1 MTPELKENYIK
12 YRIENAQETIKE
24 AELLFSGALY
34 KGAVNR
40 IYYAIFYT
48 VNALALSDGFT
59 TTKHSQL
66 RGYFNREYV
75 KTGKL
80 DKKWGEIYGA
90 AYDLRTRCDY
100 DDNVHFQKEEVE
112 NLLNGAKDFCL
123 AVKSLIESKK

>member
-48 VNALALSDGFT
+48 VNALSGL
-59 TTKHSQL
+59 
-66 RGYFNREYV
+66 
-75 KTGKL
+75 
-80 DKKWGEIYGA
+80 
-90 AYDLRTRCDY
+90 
-100 DDNVHFQKEEVE
+100 
-112 NLLNGAKDFCL
+112 
-123 AVKSLIESKK
+123 